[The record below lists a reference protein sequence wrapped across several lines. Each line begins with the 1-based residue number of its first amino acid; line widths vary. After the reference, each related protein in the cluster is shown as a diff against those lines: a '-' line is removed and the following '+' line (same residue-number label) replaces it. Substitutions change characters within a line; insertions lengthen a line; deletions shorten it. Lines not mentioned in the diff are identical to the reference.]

1 LQQTQPSFAENDDC
15 RQVNLLDRAQA
26 RSSLAQ
32 SAGRRRSRPDRCRRQ
47 ASLAMTRW
55 RPPAPRS
62 TAIITRE
69 GFEKLK
75 SELDHLWHTLRPEV
89 VKALA
94 AAAAEGDRSEN
105 AEYTYR
111 KKQLGEIDRRVRY
124 LSKRIPA
131 LKVAE
136 GAPADRLSVFFGALI
151 ELENLAS
158 GETLRYRIV
167 GPDETDAKLGWIS
180 IDSPLA
186 RAVLKKKLDEE
197 FEAELPGG
205 RTRFALIG
213 VDYPDA

>member
-1 LQQTQPSFAENDDC
+1 MS
-15 RQVNLLDRAQA
+15 
-26 RSSLAQ
+26 
-32 SAGRRRSRPDRCRRQ
+32 
-47 ASLAMTRW
+47 RW
-55 RPPAPRS
+55 RPPSPSS
-62 TAIITRE
+62 TAIITRD

-124 LSKRIPA
+124 LSKRIPS

-136 GAPADRLSVFFGALI
+136 GAPADKETVFFGAVI
-151 ELENLAS
+151 ELENVDS

-167 GPDETDAKLGWIS
+167 GPDETNAKLGWIS
-180 IDSPLA
+180 IDSPMA
-186 RAVLKKKLDEE
+186 RAAMKKKLDDE
-197 FEAELPGG
+197 FEAELPAG
-205 RTRFALIG
+205 RTRFAITG
-213 VDYPDA
+213 VAYE